1 MRYSLF
7 LFLLFHSCTYNELV
21 PVCEPDEQIFID
33 LVQPIIEEN
42 CLDCHTESGVRPAIL
57 TTYDGVI
64 NAINDHALKDEV
76 VSFQMPPYGSPPLSD
91 SDISIITSW
100 IDCE

>member
-7 LFLLFHSCTYNELV
+7 FIFLFSSCTYNELV
-21 PVCEPDEQIFID
+21 PICEPDNQIFVDI
-33 LVQPIIEEN
+33 VQPIIEEN
-42 CLDCHTESGVRPAIL
+42 CLDCHTESSGRPSIL

-64 NAINDHALKDEV
+64 NAINNHGLKDEV
-76 VSFQMPPYGSPPLSD
+76 VSRRMPPDGIPPLSD
-91 SDISIITSW
+91 AEVNIITSW

>member
-7 LFLLFHSCTYNELV
+7 LLLLLSSCTYNEIL
-21 PVCEPDEQIFID
+21 PVCEPDEQEFSD

-42 CLDCHTESGVRPAIL
+42 CLGCHSENSGRPSIL

-64 NAINDHALKDEV
+64 NAVNNHGLKDEV
-76 VSFQMPPYGSPPLSD
+76 VSLRMPPYGSTPLSA
-91 SDISIITSW
+91 SEINIITSW